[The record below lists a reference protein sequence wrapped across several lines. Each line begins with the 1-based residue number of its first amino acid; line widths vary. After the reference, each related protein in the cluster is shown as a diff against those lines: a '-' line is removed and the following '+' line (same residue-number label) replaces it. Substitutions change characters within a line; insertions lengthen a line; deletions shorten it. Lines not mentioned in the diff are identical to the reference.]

1 MVFLLLQVD
10 NRRSRL
16 PVSLARGK
24 LRLQQKGKAVLIR
37 TDFRLE
43 VLYDW
48 RDRLVVKLPAALA
61 AKACGMCGGGDGGDP
76 GDDAPAPDADP
87 ARDAEELGR
96 RWKVTDESRRCRD
109 GCGEDCGR
117 CRRAEGTKSEEE
129 EACGL
134 LTRRPGPFEGCH
146 AAVDPQ
152 VYLKNCA
159 YDLCVNDG
167 LPTALCR
174 ALEAYADRCRE
185 EGIALSDWRTAANC
199 RE

>member
-1 MVFLLLQVD
+1 MLFGFLLLQV
-10 NRRSRL
+10 NNHRSRL
-16 PVSLARGK
+16 PISLAGGK
-24 LRLQQKGKAVLIR
+24 LCLQQKGKAVLIR

-61 AKACGMCGGGDGGDP
+61 AKACGMCGGGDGDP
-76 GDDAPAPDADP
+76 GDDALAPS
-87 ARDAEELGR
+87 RDAEELGR

-117 CRRAEGTKSEEE
+117 CRGAEGTKSEGE

-134 LTRRPGPFEGCH
+134 LTRRPGPFESCH

-159 YDLCVNDG
+159 YDLCVSDG
-167 LPTALCR
+167 LSAALCR
-174 ALEAYADRCRE
+174 ALEAYADHCRE